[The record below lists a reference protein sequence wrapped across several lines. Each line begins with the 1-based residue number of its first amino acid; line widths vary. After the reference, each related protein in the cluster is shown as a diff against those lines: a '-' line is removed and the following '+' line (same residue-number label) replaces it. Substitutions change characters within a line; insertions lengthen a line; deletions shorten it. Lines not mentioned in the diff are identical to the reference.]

1 MPEESQDQG
10 RVADRCIMVIF
21 GASGDLTTRKLLPAL
36 YNLARNKLLPQE
48 FAIIGFAK
56 DELSEDQFRQNV
68 RKALS
73 EYAGAP
79 ENCNLCDWFAERSSY
94 IKGDFKNPADF
105 VTLKDKIAELDGQ
118 KHTNGNVFYYLATL
132 PQFFAEIVRQLG
144 EQALT
149 SEDRGNWRRVI
160 IEKPFGSD
168 LESAKALNREIGQV
182 LKESQIYRIDHYLG
196 KETVQ
201 NILVFRFANGIFEP
215 VWNRRYI
222 DHVQITVAETLGVER
237 RGGYY
242 EHAGALRDMI
252 PNHMLQL
259 LSLTT
264 MEPPISFR
272 ADAVRDEQSKVLHA
286 IQPMQPE
293 DVLTRAVRGQY
304 GEGTVE
310 NEHVPGYRN
319 EEYVDQHSNVETFIA
334 LKLQLDSWRWADV
347 PFYLRTGKRLAKRA
361 TEIVIQFRRAPLV
374 LFRDTPVE
382 NLTPNLLV
390 IHIQPDEG
398 ISLSFGAKVPGAHVR
413 LGDVKMDFKYADYF
427 GTEPS
432 TGYERLLYD
441 CMIGDATL
449 FQRAD
454 MVEAG
459 WCVVEPVLDVWKAL
473 PPRNFPNYSA
483 GSWGPKEADDLMK
496 RDGRKWRTE

>member
-1 MPEESQDQG
+1 
-10 RVADRCIMVIF
+10 
-21 GASGDLTTRKLLPAL
+21 
-36 YNLARNKLLPQE
+36 
-48 FAIIGFAK
+48 
-56 DELSEDQFRQNV
+56 
-68 RKALS
+68 
-73 EYAGAP
+73 
-79 ENCNLCDWFAERSSY
+79 
-94 IKGDFKNPADF
+94 
-105 VTLKDKIAELDGQ
+105 
-118 KHTNGNVFYYLATL
+118 
-132 PQFFAEIVRQLG
+132 
-144 EQALT
+144 
-149 SEDRGNWRRVI
+149 
-160 IEKPFGSD
+160 
-168 LESAKALNREIGQV
+168 
-182 LKESQIYRIDHYLG
+182 
-196 KETVQ
+196 
-201 NILVFRFANGIFEP
+201 
-215 VWNRRYI
+215 
-222 DHVQITVAETLGVER
+222 
-237 RGGYY
+237 
-242 EHAGALRDMI
+242 
-252 PNHMLQL
+252 
-259 LSLTT
+259 
-264 MEPPISFR
+264 
-272 ADAVRDEQSKVLHA
+272 
-286 IQPMQPE
+286 MQPE

-310 NEHVPGYRN
+310 NEAVPGYRN

-374 LFRDTPVE
+374 LFRETPVDK
-382 NLTPNLLV
+382 LTPNLLV

-398 ISLSFGAKVPGAHVR
+398 ISLSFGAKVPGAHVK
-413 LGDVKMDFKYADYF
+413 LGDVKMEFKYADYF